1 MLDSYEHRKGISLS
15 FGLVASL
22 CLNVLLSNYE
32 RLYGVDISIAI
43 SEWPAFTQSKSLASF
58 LPVVYTFFVTLT
70 NSLSMK
76 R

>member
-32 RLYGVDISIAI
+32 RLYGVDLSIAI
-43 SEWPAFTQSKSLASF
+43 SEWPAFTQSKSLFSTRCAGKAELLF
-58 LPVVYTFFVTLT
+58 CYPF
-70 NSLSMK
+70 M
-76 R
+76 